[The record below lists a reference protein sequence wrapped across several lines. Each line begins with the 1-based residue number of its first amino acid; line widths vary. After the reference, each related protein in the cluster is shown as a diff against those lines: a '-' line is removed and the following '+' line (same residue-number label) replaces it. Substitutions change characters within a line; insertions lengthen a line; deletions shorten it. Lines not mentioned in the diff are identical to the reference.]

1 MLYSSQPDWELCHKE
16 SEVRTMSI
24 SKDNTPE
31 LQRDDF
37 TEYIY
42 DITCFGDPINPES
55 AEDVASGI
63 SRAMELEA
71 RPVFLEGVSARLSQ
85 LGVACTADDIELILA
100 EVKRRY
106 KEILGFSCP
115 RTVQEWIKGTT
126 PGITNRRNN
135 YNLCYALEMD
145 FQQTAVFFQKHYLT
159 MPFNVKSSVDAVF
172 MYALYHKKPY
182 SAVIELL
189 EKSKGFVSQ
198 ENAHTSTS
206 QIIST
211 ILDIDDDEKF
221 LRYLS
226 EHCYNNEQQFQLA
239 RSIISEEIETVRSIL
254 LRYEADRILSPE
266 RLGSLTI
273 EALLGVKYQG
283 SSKKSKDS
291 KLPKRFTESLPN
303 DVTLGKIIKGDVA
316 SYDLLRKTLMLLK
329 FYNFYYE
336 AENTDPNTIGGNLM
350 DFYEELNGVLIS
362 CGFAQ
367 LYVRHPFDCLLLYCA
382 SSYDPIDTLYCV
394 IQNGRN

>member
-1 MLYSSQPDWELCHKE
+1 
-16 SEVRTMSI
+16 MSI
-24 SKDNTPE
+24 SRDNTPE

-42 DITCFGDPINPES
+42 DVTCFGDPINPEN

-71 RPVFLEGVSARLSQ
+71 RPVLLEGVAAMLTQ
-85 LGVACTADDIELILA
+85 LGVACAADDIEPMLT

-106 KEILGFSCP
+106 KEILGFPCP
-115 RTVQEWIKGTT
+115 RTVQEWIKGTM
-126 PGITNRRNN
+126 PGVTNRRNH
-135 YNLCYALEMD
+135 YDLCYALEMD

-172 MYALYHKKPY
+172 MYALYHKKSY
-182 SAVIELL
+182 SAVTELL

-206 QIIST
+206 QIISM

-283 SSKKSKDS
+283 SSKKSKDR

-350 DFYEELNGVLIS
+350 DFYDELNGVLIS

-382 SSYDPIDTLYCV
+382 NSYDPIDTLYCV

>member
-1 MLYSSQPDWELCHKE
+1 MRTSS
-16 SEVRTMSI
+16 
-24 SKDNTPE
+24 N
-31 LQRDDF
+31 
-37 TEYIY
+37 Y
-42 DITCFGDPINPES
+42 D
-55 AEDVASGI
+55 
-63 SRAMELEA
+63 
-71 RPVFLEGVSARLSQ
+71 
-85 LGVACTADDIELILA
+85 
-100 EVKRRY
+100 
-106 KEILGFSCP
+106 
-115 RTVQEWIKGTT
+115 
-126 PGITNRRNN
+126 
-135 YNLCYALEMD
+135 LCYALEMD

-182 SAVIELL
+182 SEVTELL
-189 EKSKGFVSQ
+189 RKSKCFVSQ

-206 QIIST
+206 QILAM
-211 ILDIDDDEKF
+211 ILDIDDAEKF

-226 EHCYNNEQQFQLA
+226 EHCYDNEQQFQLA
-239 RSIISEEIETVRSIL
+239 RSIISDEIELVHTIL
-254 LRYEADRILSPE
+254 LRYEADRVLSPE
-266 RLGSLTI
+266 RLNSMTI
-273 EALLGVKYQG
+273 EALLGYKYQSG
-283 SSKKSKDS
+283 SKKSKDS

-303 DVTLGKIIKGDVA
+303 DVTLGKIVNGDVA

-336 AENTDPNTIGGNLM
+336 VDNSDPNTIGGNLM

-382 SSYDPIDTLYCV
+382 NSYDPIDTLYCV

>member
-1 MLYSSQPDWELCHKE
+1 MRVS
-16 SEVRTMSI
+16 R
-24 SKDNTPE
+24 DNTSE
-31 LQRDDF
+31 LNRDEY

-42 DITCFGDPINPES
+42 DVTCFGDPIDPEN

-63 SRAMELEA
+63 NRAMALEA
-71 RPVFLEGVSARLSQ
+71 HPVFLEGVSARLSL
-85 LGVACTADDIELILA
+85 LGVTCAAEDTELMLT

-106 KEILGFSCP
+106 KKLLGFSCP

-126 PGITNRRNN
+126 PGVTNRKNN
-135 YNLCYALEMD
+135 YDLCYALEMD

-182 SAVIELL
+182 SEVTELL
-189 EKSKGFVSQ
+189 RKSKCFVSQ

-206 QIIST
+206 QILAM
-211 ILDIDDDEKF
+211 ILDIDDAEKL

-226 EHCYNNEQQFQLA
+226 EHCYDNEQQFQLA
-239 RSIISEEIETVRSIL
+239 RSIISDEIELVHTIL
-254 LRYEADRILSPE
+254 LRYEADRVLSPE
-266 RLGSLTI
+266 RLNSMTI
-273 EALLGVKYQG
+273 EALLGYKYQSG
-283 SSKKSKDS
+283 SKKSKDS

-303 DVTLGKIIKGDVA
+303 DVTLGKIVNGDVA

-336 AENTDPNTIGGNLM
+336 VGNSDPNTIGGNLM

-382 SSYDPIDTLYCV
+382 NSYDPIDTLYCV

>member
-1 MLYSSQPDWELCHKE
+1 MRVS
-16 SEVRTMSI
+16 R
-24 SKDNTPE
+24 DNTPE
-31 LQRDDF
+31 LNRDEY

-42 DITCFGDPINPES
+42 DVTCFGDPINPEN

-63 SRAMELEA
+63 NRAMALEA
-71 RPVFLEGVSARLSQ
+71 HPVFLEGVSARLSL
-85 LGVACTADDIELILA
+85 LGVTCAAEDTELMLT

-106 KEILGFSCP
+106 KKLLGFSCP

-126 PGITNRRNN
+126 PGVTNRKNN
-135 YNLCYALEMD
+135 YDLCYALEMD

-182 SAVIELL
+182 SEVTELL
-189 EKSKGFVSQ
+189 RKSKCFVSQ

-206 QIIST
+206 QILAM
-211 ILDIDDDEKF
+211 ILDIDDAEKF

-226 EHCYNNEQQFQLA
+226 EHCYDNEQQFQLA
-239 RSIISEEIETVRSIL
+239 RSIISDEIELVHTIL
-254 LRYEADRILSPE
+254 LRYEADRVLFPE
-266 RLGSLTI
+266 RLNSMTI
-273 EALLGVKYQG
+273 EALLGYKYQSG
-283 SSKKSKDS
+283 SKKSKDN

-303 DVTLGKIIKGDVA
+303 DVTLGKIVNGDVA

-336 AENTDPNTIGGNLM
+336 VDNSDPNTIGGNLM

-382 SSYDPIDTLYCV
+382 NSYDPIDTLYCV

>member
-1 MLYSSQPDWELCHKE
+1 M
-16 SEVRTMSI
+16 
-24 SKDNTPE
+24 
-31 LQRDDF
+31 
-37 TEYIY
+37 
-42 DITCFGDPINPES
+42 
-55 AEDVASGI
+55 
-63 SRAMELEA
+63 
-71 RPVFLEGVSARLSQ
+71 
-85 LGVACTADDIELILA
+85 
-100 EVKRRY
+100 
-106 KEILGFSCP
+106 
-115 RTVQEWIKGTT
+115 QEWIKGTT
-126 PGITNRRNN
+126 PGVTNRRNH
-135 YNLCYALEMD
+135 YDLCYALEMD

-172 MYALYHKKPY
+172 MYALYHKKSY
-182 SAVIELL
+182 SAVTELL

-211 ILDIDDDEKF
+211 ILDIDDNEKF

-239 RSIISEEIETVRSIL
+239 KSIISEEIETVRSIL

-367 LYVRHPFDCLLLYCA
+367 LYVRHPFDCLLL
-382 SSYDPIDTLYCV
+382 
-394 IQNGRN
+394 

>member
-1 MLYSSQPDWELCHKE
+1 
-16 SEVRTMSI
+16 MSI
-24 SKDNTPE
+24 SRDNTPE
-31 LQRDDF
+31 LNRDEY

-42 DITCFGDPINPES
+42 DVTCFGDPINPEN

-71 RPVFLEGVSARLSQ
+71 HPVFLEGVSTRLSQ
-85 LGVACTADDIELILA
+85 LGVACAADDNELMLTEI
-100 EVKRRY
+100 KRRY
-106 KEILGFSCP
+106 KEILGYSCP

-126 PGITNRRNN
+126 PGITNRKNN
-135 YNLCYALEMD
+135 YDLCYALEMD
-145 FQQTAVFFQKHYLT
+145 FQETAVFFQKHYLT

-182 SAVIELL
+182 SAVTELL

-206 QIIST
+206 QIAAMIFE
-211 ILDIDDDEKF
+211 IDDDEKF

-226 EHCYNNEQQFQLA
+226 EHCYDKEQQFQLA
-239 RSIISEEIETVRSIL
+239 RSIINDEIGIL
-254 LRYEADRILSPE
+254 KAGILADGAVEIISPD
-266 RLGSLTI
+266 RLNSLTI
-273 EALLGVKYQG
+273 DALLGYRYQSRDKG
-283 SSKKSKDS
+283 EVAV

-303 DVTLGKIIKGDVA
+303 DVTLGKIIKGDSI
-316 SYDLLRKTLMLLK
+316 SYEVLRKTLMLLK
-329 FYNFYYE
+329 FCNYYRAAE
-336 AENTDPNTIGGNLM
+336 AEDRKRSYEPDKYEVNNRLM
-350 DFYEELNGVLIS
+350 DFYDELNNTLIS

-382 SSYDPIDTLYCV
+382 NSYDPILTLHLL
-394 IQNGRN
+394 NERN

>member
-1 MLYSSQPDWELCHKE
+1 
-16 SEVRTMSI
+16 MSI
-24 SKDNTPE
+24 TRDNTPE
-31 LQRDDF
+31 LNRDEY

-42 DITCFGDPINPES
+42 DVTCFGVPINPEN
-55 AEDVASGI
+55 AEDVATGI
-63 SRAMELEA
+63 SRAMKLEA
-71 RPVFLEGVSARLSQ
+71 RPVFLEGVSARLTQ
-85 LGVACTADDIELILA
+85 LGIACTVNDEELMLA
-100 EVKRRY
+100 EIKRRY
-106 KEILGFSCP
+106 KELLGFSCP
-115 RTVQEWIKGTT
+115 RTVQEWVKGTT
-126 PGITNRRNN
+126 PGVTNRKNN
-135 YNLCYALEMD
+135 YDLCYALEMD

-182 SAVIELL
+182 SEVAELL

-206 QIIST
+206 QILAM
-211 ILDIDDDEKF
+211 ILDIDDDEK
-221 LRYLS
+221 LLSYLS
-226 EHCYNNEQQFQLA
+226 EHSYDNEQQFQLA
-239 RSIISEEIETVRSIL
+239 RSIISDEIELVRAIL
-254 LRYEADRILSPE
+254 LRYEADRVLSPE
-266 RLGSLTI
+266 RLNSMTI
-273 EALLGVKYQG
+273 EALLGYKYQQG
-283 SSKKSKDS
+283 GKKTKDS

-303 DVTLGKIIKGDVA
+303 DVTLGKIVNGDVA

-336 AENTDPNTIGGNLM
+336 AENSDPNTIGGNLM

-382 SSYDPIDTLYCV
+382 NSYDPIDTLYCV